1 MYVLGARDAKRL
13 FFQFLWMTW
22 IAPAFFIPICICA
35 FLTTAPLTNVAF
47 WTSYCGL
54 LSCICVQAARKRN
67 NRYLLIPFILFKSLQ
82 FAFIIFIAMVHFF
95 ILTHTVIPPSINHQR
110 ELHEIFMSYLHFVI
124 VSSMHRIIISSCV
137 IVVLVALLNSYLVL
151 ANIAFLYL
159 SLTIV
164 YDIEYVRHFDA
175 EINIE
180 QQMAGRRERRLVERA
195 ENADEI

>member
-1 MYVLGARDAKRL
+1 MFLWMDRYEKI
-13 FFQFLWMTW
+13 FLWMTW

-67 NRYLLIPFILFKSLQ
+67 NRYLLIPFILFK

-110 ELHEIFMSYLHFVI
+110 ELHEIFMSYLHF
-124 VSSMHRIIISSCV
+124 
-137 IVVLVALLNSYLVL
+137 VLVALLNSYLVL